1 MVNEIYEFMTAV
13 RGYHYYKTYWNPVCN
28 QRLYCSNEVGKLFDP
43 FVIKVCKNDG
53 EIVGH
58 LSLEISRIMKF
69 LLDRG
74 FTATVHLTS
83 TYYRRYLL
91 IQCGLKIPCKMAI
104 AMDI

>member
-28 QRLYCSNEVGKLFDP
+28 QTLYCSNEVGKLFDP

-83 TYYRRYLL
+83 AYYRRYLL
-91 IQCGLKIPCKMAI
+91 I
-104 AMDI
+104 